1 MNIAKILIRKVLRQ
15 VFETA
20 PQIAPAEWAKTYRRM
35 SSDESAYVGR
45 FSFVLN
51 PYFEW
56 LLNQYS
62 RPDVRRV
69 VCQKPAQIGW
79 TQSVILNLLGW
90 YIHVKKTTAI
100 VMFPKEGAARNFDL
114 EKFRPMVEST
124 PALSAILPVRSRT
137 ADVKTLFKKFV
148 GGFVKFVGSNSISD
162 VKSTSGRDLVVEE
175 PDDCNLNLRGQGD
188 SIKLLEERGKTFRDV
203 KFLVGGTPSVEGVSS
218 IVAEMELSDKNY
230 WEVPCPD
237 CATFQ
242 RLDWRQVD
250 WLKRPEDE
258 VSTAPLHPVYG
269 RHRPD
274 TARYKC
280 VAEDCDSL
288 WSNAQK
294 NAAIQKGRAQATAP
308 FNGVVGLYLNE
319 LYAPWHES
327 RMVRLVEKFLE
338 AKHEESKG
346 DSGAI
351 ITFWNATLGLP
362 WRFKGS
368 TPDIEDLKAKA
379 ENYTLGVCPAPV
391 LLLSAG
397 IDIQHNRLALI
408 VRGWRHGE
416 ESWLVWW
423 EEKPGTTTDITD
435 GVWDWLEA
443 FVLQTWQHE
452 KGYPIR
458 IGALTLDSGD
468 GATTEAA
475 YAFVRRLKGKG
486 INVMAGK
493 GASSPDAEIF
503 SRARLSIEVK
513 NNTTKASRYGVRP
526 YMVGVDRAKDLLLGD
541 GGRVRM
547 QGSGPGRF
555 HYPEMP
561 DEYFKQL
568 TSEVKVPRWHKQGA
582 AVRSSRSMLVWSKKT
597 SVRNE
602 VLDCE
607 NYALH
612 AARSMRAHLLKD
624 NDWLA
629 IEQRLAQAELLPET
643 LVQTAPMDGNPADV
657 QTSAQPAGT
666 RTKAAADSAAKQKAT
681 RDDDSDGKGHGHTVA
696 DDPYL

>member
-1 MNIAKILIRKVLRQ
+1 MSIVKQLIRKVLKQ
-15 VFETA
+15 VFETVA
-20 PQIAPAEWAKTYRRM
+20 HVPPAEWARTYRRM
-35 SSDESAYVGR
+35 RSDESAYVGR
-45 FSFVLN
+45 FSFLHN

-90 YIHVKKTTAI
+90 FIHVKKTTAI

-124 PALSAILPVRSRT
+124 PVLSAILPVRSRT

-148 GGFVKFVGSNSISD
+148 GGFIKFVGSNSISD
-162 VKSTSGRDLVVEE
+162 VKSTSGRDLIVEE

-188 SIKLLEERGKTFRDV
+188 SIKLLEERGKTFRDM
-203 KFLVGGTPSVEGVSS
+203 KFLVGGTPSIEGVSS

-237 CATFQ
+237 CGTFQ
-242 RLDWRQVD
+242 RLEWRQVNWNKNLD
-250 WLKRPEDE
+250 DD
-258 VSTAPLHPVYG
+258 VSTAPVHPVYG
-269 RHRPD
+269 RHLPH
-274 TARYKC
+274 TARYTC
-280 VAEDCDSL
+280 ISCGSL

-294 NAAIQKGRAQATAP
+294 NAAIQKGKAVATAP

-327 RMVRLVEKFLE
+327 RMARLAEKYLE

-351 ITFWNATLGLP
+351 IAFWNATLGLP
-362 WRFKGS
+362 YRFKGS

-379 ENYTLGVCPAPV
+379 DQYTLGVCPAPV
-391 LLLSAG
+391 LLLSCG
-397 IDIQHNRLALI
+397 VDVQHNRLALI

-416 ESWLVWW
+416 ESWLIWW
-423 EEKPGTTTDITD
+423 EEKEGSPTAIDD
-435 GVWDWLEA
+435 PVWDWLEA
-443 FVLQTWQHE
+443 FLLQTWKHE
-452 KGYPIR
+452 RGFHIR
-458 IGALTLDSGD
+458 IGSVTIDSGD
-468 GATTEAA
+468 GNSSDAV
-475 YAFVRRLKGKG
+475 YAFIRRMKGKS
-486 INVMAGK
+486 INAMAGK

-503 SRARLSIEVK
+503 SKARLSIEVK
-513 NNTTKASRYGVRP
+513 SSGKKVNNYGVRP
-526 YMVGVDRAKDLLLGD
+526 FIVGVDRAKDLLLGD

-547 QGSGPGRF
+547 QGQGAGRF
-555 HYPEMP
+555 HYPMMP
-561 DEYFKQL
+561 DEYFQQL
-568 TSEVKVPRWHKQGA
+568 TAEVKVPRWQKQGSRVVA
-582 AVRSSRSMLVWSKKT
+582 SRTARSIMVWVKKP
-597 SVRNE
+597 SQRNE

-612 AARSMRAHLLKD
+612 AARAMRVHTMKD

-629 IEQRLAQAELLPET
+629 IEQRLAQAELLPE
-643 LVQTAPMDGNPADV
+643 AKPASDNPAV
-657 QTSAQPAGT
+657 QTSAPAT
-666 RTKAAADSAAKQKAT
+666 
-681 RDDDSDGKGHGHTVA
+681 DDLEVNQSPQITVA
-696 DDPYL
+696 DDPYLS

>member
-1 MNIAKILIRKVLRQ
+1 MNIAKQLIQKVLRQ
-15 VFETA
+15 VFERVA
-20 PQIAPAEWAKTYRRM
+20 HVPPAEWARTYRRM
-35 SSDESAYVGR
+35 SSDESAYTGR
-45 FSFVLN
+45 FSFLHN

-56 LLNQYS
+56 LLDQYG

-90 YIHVKKTTAI
+90 FIHIKKTTAI

-124 PALSAILPVRSRT
+124 PALNAILPARSRT

-148 GGFVKFVGSNSISD
+148 GGFIKFVGSNSISD
-162 VKSTSGRDLVVEE
+162 VKSTSGRDLIVEE

-188 SIKLLEERGKTFRDV
+188 SIKLLEERGKTFRDM

-237 CATFQ
+237 CGTFQ
-242 RLDWRQVD
+242 RLEWRQVHWSKLPD
-250 WLKRPEDE
+250 DE
-258 VSTAPLHPVYG
+258 VSTAPVHPVYG
-269 RHRPD
+269 RHQPQ
-274 TARYKC
+274 TARYVC
-280 VAEDCDSL
+280 VSCGSL
-288 WSNAQK
+288 WTNSQK
-294 NAAIQKGRAQATAP
+294 NAAIQKGKAVATAP

-327 RMVRLVEKFLE
+327 RMARLAEKYLE

-346 DSGAI
+346 DSGALI
-351 ITFWNATLGLP
+351 AFWNASLGLP

-368 TPDIEDLKAKA
+368 TPDIEDLKSKA
-379 ENYTLGVCPAPV
+379 DHYTLGVCPAPV
-391 LLLSAG
+391 LLLSCG
-397 IDIQHNRLALI
+397 VDVQHNRLALV

-423 EEKPGTTTDITD
+423 EEKPGSPTDERD
-435 GVWDWLEA
+435 AVWDWLEA
-443 FVLQTWQHE
+443 FLLQTWQHE
-452 KGYPIR
+452 RGYAIR
-458 IGALTLDSGD
+458 IGAVTIDSGD
-468 GATTEAA
+468 GNVTDAV
-475 YAFVRRLKGKG
+475 YSFVRRMKGRK

-503 SRARLSIEVK
+503 SKARLSVEVK
-513 NNTTKASRYGVRP
+513 SSGKKVNTYGVRP
-526 YMVGVDRAKDLLLGD
+526 YIVGVDRAKDLLLGD

-547 QGSGPGRF
+547 QGTGPGRF
-555 HYPEMP
+555 HFPSMP
-561 DEYFKQL
+561 DEYFQQL
-568 TSEVKVPRWHKQGA
+568 TAEVKVPRWQKQGNRVVA
-582 AVRSSRSMLVWSKKT
+582 SRTARSIMVWVKKT
-597 SVRNE
+597 GQRNE

-612 AARSMRAHLLKD
+612 AARAMRVHTLKD
-624 NDWLA
+624 VDWQA
-629 IEQRLAQAELLPET
+629 IEQSLAQTELIAEAKPESAT
-643 LVQTAPMDGNPADV
+643 V
-657 QTSAQPAGT
+657 QTSASQ
-666 RTKAAADSAAKQKAT
+666 KQEPEI
-681 RDDDSDGKGHGHTVA
+681 DQSPVITVA
-696 DDPYL
+696 DDPYLN